1 MGPHSLPHQPNSTRI
16 ALFNHNTFFECY
28 TNFGN
33 SFNVFPGDCKPSYL
47 PPLTQFKQSANEPK
61 GSQHHEVLLQPS
73 IGIFL
78 VQFSTTRWCLE
89 VGSIRMA
96 PFGHLPASYH
106 QNERNIEFSVIFIPS
121 GEYHTSKVLTKAFRT
136 HLLSSQSEHSSLR
149 YYRSNF
155 SDYRLIT
162 RISESARIIQ
172 AFIIIDPEDF
182 VYHTCDE

>member
-1 MGPHSLPHQPNSTRI
+1 MGAHSSPHQPNSTRI
-16 ALFNHNTFFECY
+16 VLFNHNTFFECY

-33 SFNVFPGDCKPSYL
+33 SFNVFPEDCKPSYL

-61 GSQHHEVLLQPS
+61 GSQHHVVLLQPS

-96 PFGHLPASYH
+96 PLVTYPRVIIKMSGTS
-106 QNERNIEFSVIFIPS
+106 NFSVIFIPS

-172 AFIIIDPEDF
+172 AFIIIEPEDF